1 MFYKYAD
8 GHGLP
13 HDPLKAIVAPRPIG
27 WISSRSKTGAINL
40 APFSF
45 FNMISTKPCLV
56 MFCSEG
62 YKDSVAFVEETGEFA
77 ANLVS
82 SHLAVAMN
90 ASSVN
95 APRGT
100 SEFVYAGLTPADC
113 ELITA
118 PRVTEAFASLECVV
132 TEVRRP
138 KDRNGNPVAAIM
150 VIGEVVG
157 VHISE
162 DVLTDG
168 LVDITKSKP
177 VSRLGY
183 MDFAT
188 TEVTYQMFRPKWGES
203 K

>member
-1 MFYKYAD
+1 MFYKYDD

-27 WISSRSKTGAINL
+27 WISSRSKDGKFNL

-45 FNMISTKPCLV
+45 FNMISTKPCLI

-82 SHLAVAMN
+82 SNLAVAMN
-90 ASSVN
+90 ATSVN
-95 APRGT
+95 APRGV
-100 SEFVYAGLTPADC
+100 SEFEYSGLTPADC
-113 ELITA
+113 TLIAA
-118 PRVTEAFASLECVV
+118 PRVAEAYATLECVV
-132 TEVRRP
+132 TEIRQPR
-138 KDRNGNPVAAIM
+138 DRHGNPVTAIM
-150 VIGEVVG
+150 VVGEVVG
-157 VHISE
+157 VHIS
-162 DVLTDG
+162 DHILTDG
-168 LVDITKSKP
+168 LVDIAKSQP

-188 TEVTYQMFRPKWGES
+188 TSETYQMFRPKWEA
-203 K
+203 

>member
-1 MFYKYAD
+1 MFYKYDD

-13 HDPLKAIVAPRPIG
+13 RDPLKAIVAPRPIG
-27 WISSRSKTGAINL
+27 WISSRSKAGEMNL

-62 YKDSVAFVEETGEFA
+62 RKDSVVLPEETGEFA
-77 ANLVS
+77 VNLVS
-82 SHLAVAMN
+82 SHLAAAMN

-100 SEFVYAGLTPADC
+100 SEFGYAGLTAADC
-113 ELITA
+113 RLIGA
-118 PRVTEAFASLECVV
+118 PRVAEAFATLECVV
-132 TEVRRP
+132 TEIRQP
-138 KDRNGNPVAAIM
+138 TDRNGNPVTAIM
-150 VIGEVVG
+150 VIGEVIG

-162 DVLTDG
+162 DILTDG
-168 LVDITKSKP
+168 LVDIGKSKP

-188 TEVTYQMFRPKWGES
+188 VEATYQMFRPKWDES

>member
-1 MFYKYAD
+1 MFYKYDD

-27 WISSRSKTGAINL
+27 WISSRSKDGKFNL

-45 FNMISTKPCLV
+45 FNMISTKPCLI

-82 SHLAVAMN
+82 SNLAVAMN
-90 ASSVN
+90 ATSVN
-95 APRGT
+95 APRGV
-100 SEFVYAGLTPADC
+100 SEFEYSGLTPADC
-113 ELITA
+113 TLIAA
-118 PRVTEAFASLECVV
+118 PRVAEAHATLECVV
-132 TEVRRP
+132 TEIRQP
-138 KDRNGNPVAAIM
+138 KDRHGNPVTAIM
-150 VIGEVVG
+150 VVGEVVG
-157 VHISE
+157 VHIS
-162 DVLTDG
+162 DHILTDG
-168 LVDITKSKP
+168 LVDIAKSQP

-188 TEVTYQMFRPKWGES
+188 TSETYQMFRPKWL
-203 K
+203 